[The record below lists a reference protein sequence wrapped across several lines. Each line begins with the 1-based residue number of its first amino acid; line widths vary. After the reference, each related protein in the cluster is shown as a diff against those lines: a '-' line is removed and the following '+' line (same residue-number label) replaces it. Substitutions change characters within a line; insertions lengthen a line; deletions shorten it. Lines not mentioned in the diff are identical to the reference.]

1 MCRPSAKTGATTVM
15 SGRCEPLVNGSLTMT
30 TSPSSRPPAAAT
42 VFSTERS
49 IEPRCTGT
57 CSACATS
64 CALASNTAQEASMR
78 SWQLG
83 EKEVGFRTAPI
94 SSAVASSAL
103 RSTSSVT
110 GSTVLRRIRPPAGAS
125 FILGSRCQGA
135 AAGDRAA
142 GNAAV
147 DDELGAGDVARRI
160 GGEEQDTVCNVLR
173 LANAAERRAGAA
185 DFLDIDRG
193 VMPGGGEVGPD
204 LVPDR
209 GVDDAGMH
217 GVDPDVVA
225 ARGAFHRDRLAEQ
238 PHAAFGR
245 AIAGEGG
252 RATQPGDRRGH
263 DDRSASGFANQ
274 RQPIFDREKDAV
286 EIDRGLP
293 PPIG

>member
-78 SWQLG
+78 SLMLG
-83 EKEVGFRTAPI
+83 ENEVRFRTAPI

-103 RSTSSVT
+103 RKTSSVT
-110 GSTVLRRIRPPAGAS
+110 GSIVLRRARPGAGVS

-142 GNAAV
+142 GNAAI
-147 DDELGAGDVARRI
+147 DDELGAGDVIRGV
-160 GGEEQDTVCNVLR
+160 GGEEQDAVGDVLR
-173 LANAAERRAGAA
+173 LADAAERRARAS
-185 DFLDIDRG
+185 DLLDVGRG
-193 VMPGGGEVGPD
+193 VMPGGGEVGSD
-204 LVPDR
+204 LAPDR
-209 GVDDAGMH
+209 RVDYAGMH
-217 GVDPDVVA
+217 GVDADIVA
-225 ARGAFHRDRLAEQ
+225 TRGAFHRDRLAEQ
-238 PHAAFGR
+238 PDAALRRAVAGQGR
-245 AIAGEGG
+245 
-252 RATQPGDRRGH
+252 RARQPAERRGQ
-263 DDRSASGFANQ
+263 DN
-274 RQPIFDREKDAV
+274 
-286 EIDRGLP
+286 
-293 PPIG
+293 